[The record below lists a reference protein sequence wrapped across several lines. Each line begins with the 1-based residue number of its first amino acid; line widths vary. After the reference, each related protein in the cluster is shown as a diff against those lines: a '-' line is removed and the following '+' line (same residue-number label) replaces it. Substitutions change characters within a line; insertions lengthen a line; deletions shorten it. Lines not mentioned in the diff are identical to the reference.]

1 MAEAMVSVLLEQLA
15 SITRKQ
21 IEEEVSLVVN
31 VDQEVENLIFHL
43 NAVKAVLQDAEE
55 RQVHEANV
63 RNWLHNLE
71 DVSYGINDVLD
82 EWNTEILKHQ
92 FEKQEKE
99 AFTKRKSRREE
110 PTFIPIVGMGGLGK
124 TAFAQ
129 LVYNDENIKK
139 HFDERIW
146 VCVSDPFEEIKVAKA
161 IIEVLNKDD
170 SRMNSTEFDTLLKL
184 EMYV

>member
-99 AFTKRKSRREE
+99 AFTKRK
-110 PTFIPIVGMGGLGK
+110 FL
-124 TAFAQ
+124 F
-129 LVYNDENIKK
+129 
-139 HFDERIW
+139 
-146 VCVSDPFEEIKVAKA
+146 
-161 IIEVLNKDD
+161 
-170 SRMNSTEFDTLLKL
+170 
-184 EMYV
+184 